1 MIALPQLTS
10 FLMSITAGNK
20 PKLSALTLAALG
32 VVFGDIGTSPLYTI
46 KEVFSAGTHPVPLTE
61 ANMFG
66 ILSLIV
72 WALIMV
78 VSVKY
83 VAFIMRADNR
93 GEGGI
98 MALLALASHN
108 AGDNVNKQRFIM
120 LLGILGACMFYA
132 DGMIT
137 PAISVLSAVE
147 GLEIAAPMLNSMI
160 LPITLVVLLILFW
173 AQSKGT
179 ALVGAFFGPI
189 MLLWFGT
196 LAFLGIQSI
205 LQNTTILH
213 ALNPIYAIHFFAVSP
228 WIAFVALGAVVLAVT
243 GAEALYADMGHFGRF
258 PIRLAWFGFV
268 LPALILNYFGQGALI
283 LKNPEAVQ
291 NPFFLLAPEWLLF
304 PLIILA
310 TLAAVIAS
318 QAVIT
323 GAFSVSRQALQL
335 GYLPRMH
342 VEHTSES
349 QEGQIYIPRV
359 NWGLMLA
366 VMVLVLGFKSSG
378 NLAAAYGIAVTG
390 DMVIT
395 TLLAGIVFHNMWGWS
410 KLKTG
415 ALVAMF
421 LTVDVAFFSANVLKI
436 PDGGWVP
443 LVIGIVIFTLMLTWK
458 TGRTILYLHMK
469 NEAMALEPFIEAI
482 GAHPP
487 ARVPGTA
494 LFMTPNLEGVPH
506 AMLHNLKHNKVL
518 HEKVVVL
525 TVKFLDY
532 PHTTDDERVEV
543 EVLPHEFYKVT
554 VRYGFKDEPD
564 LPRDLL
570 LCGNEGLVLD
580 AMDTS
585 FFIGKEILIASEKT
599 EMAYWR
605 KKIFIGLFRTAETI
619 TNQFKLPP
627 NRVVELGAQ
636 MTF

>member
-1 MIALPQLTS
+1 
-10 FLMSITAGNK
+10 MSSTTGSK
-20 PKLSALTLAALG
+20 TKLSALTLAALG
-32 VVFGDIGTSPLYTI
+32 VVFGDIGTSPLYTM
-46 KEVFSAGTHPVPLTE
+46 KEVFSAGPHPVPLSE
-61 ANMFG
+61 ASMFG

-78 VSVKY
+78 VSIKY
-83 VAFIMRADNR
+83 VAFVMRADNR

-98 MALLALASHN
+98 MALLALASRH
-108 AGDNVNKQRFIM
+108 AGADRKKQHTIM

-147 GLEIAAPMLNSMI
+147 GLEVAAPALHSLI
-160 LPITLVVLLILFW
+160 IPITLIVLFLLFW

-189 MLLWFGT
+189 MVLWFGT
-196 LAFLGIQSI
+196 LGVLGLMGVMENPSI
-205 LQNTTILH
+205 LY
-213 ALNPIYAIHFFAVSP
+213 ALNPIYAVKFFMLSP
-228 WIAFVALGAVVLAVT
+228 WVAFVALGAVVLAVT
-243 GAEALYADMGHFGRF
+243 GAEALYADMGHFGPF

-283 LKNPEAVQ
+283 LNNPETVKNP
-291 NPFFLLAPEWLLF
+291 FYFLAPEWLLF
-304 PLIILA
+304 PLIVLA

-349 QEGQIYIPRV
+349 QMGQVYMPRV
-359 NWGLMLA
+359 NWGLMIG
-366 VMVLVLGFKSSG
+366 VMALVIGFGSSG
-378 NLAAAYGIAVTG
+378 DLAAAYGIAVTG

-395 TLLAGIVFHNMWGWS
+395 TLLAGIVFHSFWKWS
-410 KLKTG
+410 KLRTG
-415 ALVAMF
+415 LLVSLF
-421 LTVDVAFFSANVLKI
+421 IVVDIAFFSANVLKI

-443 LVIGIVIFTLMLTWK
+443 LVIGIVIFTLMITWK
-458 TGRTILYLHMK
+458 TGRSLLYQHLK
-469 NEAMALEPFIEAI
+469 NDAMALDPFIEVI
-482 GAHPP
+482 GEHPP
-487 ARVPGTA
+487 QRVPGTA
-494 LFMTPNLEGVPH
+494 IFMTPNPEGVPH

-518 HEKVVVL
+518 HEKVVIL
-525 TVKFLDY
+525 TVRFLDI
-532 PHTTDDERVEV
+532 PHSPEEERVEV
-543 EVLPHEFYKVT
+543 ETLPHDFYRVS

-564 LPRDLL
+564 LPRDLV
-570 LCGNEGLVLD
+570 LCDQYGLSLD

-585 FFIGKEILIASEKT
+585 FFIGKESLLVSDNP
-599 EMAYWR
+599 EMAIWR

-619 TNQFKLPP
+619 TNQFKLPA
-627 NRVVELGAQ
+627 NRVVELGSQ
-636 MTF
+636 VSF

>member
-1 MIALPQLTS
+1 
-10 FLMSITAGNK
+10 MSTTTGSK
-20 PKLSALTLAALG
+20 TKLSALTLAALG

-46 KEVFSAGTHPVPLTE
+46 KEVFSVGAHPVPLTE
-61 ANMFG
+61 VNMFG

-108 AGDNVNKQRFIM
+108 AAGDPKKLHTIM

-147 GLEIAAPMLNSMI
+147 GLELAAPVLHPMI
-160 LPITLVVLLILFW
+160 LPVTLLVLFILFW

-189 MLLWFGT
+189 MLLWFSVLGV
-196 LAFLGIQSI
+196 LGVLGIM
-205 LQNTTILH
+205 QNPTILH
-213 ALNPIYAIHFFAVSP
+213 ALNPIYAFNFFSVSP
-228 WIAFVALGAVVLAVT
+228 WIAFVALGAVVLSVT

-283 LKNPEAVQ
+283 LQHPESVKNP
-291 NPFFLLAPEWLLF
+291 FYLLAPEWMLY
-304 PLIILA
+304 PLIVLA

-349 QEGQIYIPRV
+349 EEGQIYMPRV

-366 VMVLVLGFKSSG
+366 VMALVLSFKSSG
-378 NLAAAYGIAVTG
+378 NLAAAYGLAVTG

-395 TLLAGIVFHNMWGWS
+395 TLLAGIVFHHIWGWS
-410 KLKTG
+410 KLRTG
-415 ALVAMF
+415 LLVSLF
-421 LTVDVAFFSANVLKI
+421 LVVDVAFFSANVLKI

-443 LVIGIVIFTLMLTWK
+443 LIIGIVIFTLMLTWK
-458 TGRTILYLHMK
+458 TGRDMLYAMLK
-469 NEAMALEPFIEAI
+469 SDAMAITPFIEAV

-487 ARVPGTA
+487 LRVNGTA
-494 LFMTPNLEGVPH
+494 IFMTPNLDGVPH

-518 HEKVVVL
+518 HEKMVLL

-532 PHTTDDERVEV
+532 PHSANEERVTV
-543 EVLPHEFYKVT
+543 EALPHEFYRVT

-564 LPRDLL
+564 LPRDLS
-570 LCGNEGLVLD
+570 LCTEQGLALD

-585 FFIGKEILIASEKT
+585 FFVGKEILIASN
-599 EMAYWR
+599 APGLAFWR
-605 KKIFIGLFRTAETI
+605 KKIFIGLFRSAETI

-627 NRVVELGAQ
+627 NRVVELGSQ
-636 MTF
+636 LKI

>member
-1 MIALPQLTS
+1 
-10 FLMSITAGNK
+10 MSSPTGSK
-20 PKLSALTLAALG
+20 TKLSALTLAALG

-46 KEVFSAGTHPVPLTE
+46 KEVFSVGVHPVPLTE

-78 VSVKY
+78 VSIKY

-98 MALLALASHN
+98 MALLALASSN
-108 AGDNVNKQRFIM
+108 AADNLKKQRIIM

-147 GLEIAAPMLNSMI
+147 GLEVAAPILHPLI
-160 LPITLVVLLILFW
+160 LPITLVVLFVLFL

-179 ALVGAFFGPI
+179 ALVGAFFGPV
-189 MLLWFGT
+189 MLLWFST
-196 LAFLGIQSI
+196 LAILGIGGIMQYPAI
-205 LQNTTILH
+205 LN
-213 ALNPIYAIHFFAVSP
+213 ALNPVYGIQFFQVSP

-243 GAEALYADMGHFGRF
+243 GAEALYADMGHFGRV

-268 LPALILNYFGQGALI
+268 LPALILNYFGQGALV
-283 LKNPEAVQ
+283 LKNPETVK
-291 NPFFLLAPEWLLF
+291 NPFYLLAPEWMLF

-310 TLAAVIAS
+310 TMAAVIAS

-349 QEGQIYIPRV
+349 QEGQVYMPRV
-359 NWGLMLA
+359 NWGLMIA
-366 VMVLVLGFKSSG
+366 VMVLVVGFGSSG

-395 TLLAGIVFHNMWGWS
+395 TLLAGIVFHNIWGWS
-410 KLKTG
+410 KLRTG
-415 ALVAMF
+415 ILVALF

-443 LVIGIVIFTLMLTWK
+443 LAIGIIIFTLMITWK
-458 TGRTILYLHMK
+458 TGRSMLYLHLK
-469 NEAMALEPFIEAI
+469 NEAMALDPFIEAI
-482 GAHPP
+482 GSHPP
-487 ARVPGTA
+487 TRVPGTA
-494 LFMTPNLEGVPH
+494 
-506 AMLHNLKHNKVL
+506 
-518 HEKVVVL
+518 
-525 TVKFLDY
+525 
-532 PHTTDDERVEV
+532 
-543 EVLPHEFYKVT
+543 
-554 VRYGFKDEPD
+554 
-564 LPRDLL
+564 
-570 LCGNEGLVLD
+570 
-580 AMDTS
+580 
-585 FFIGKEILIASEKT
+585 
-599 EMAYWR
+599 
-605 KKIFIGLFRTAETI
+605 
-619 TNQFKLPP
+619 
-627 NRVVELGAQ
+627 
-636 MTF
+636 

>member
-1 MIALPQLTS
+1 
-10 FLMSITAGNK
+10 MSSPTGNK
-20 PKLSALTLAALG
+20 TKLSALTLAALG

-46 KEVFSAGTHPVPLTE
+46 KEVFSAGQHPVPLTE
-61 ANMFG
+61 ANMYG

-98 MALLALASHN
+98 MALLALASRSTE
-108 AGDNVNKQRFIM
+108 GDLKKQKLIM
-120 LLGILGACMFYA
+120 MLGILGACMFYA

-137 PAISVLSAVE
+137 PAISVLSAIE
-147 GLEIAAPMLNSMI
+147 GLELAAPVLHPMI
-160 LPITLVVLLILFW
+160 LPITLIVLFILFW

-189 MLLWFGT
+189 MLIWFGT
-196 LAFLGIQSI
+196 LGTLGVLGV
-205 LQNTTILH
+205 LQNPSILH
-213 ALNPIYAIHFFAVSP
+213 ALNPIYAMQFFYVSP
-228 WIAFVALGAVVLAVT
+228 WIAFVALGAVVLSVT
-243 GAEALYADMGHFGRF
+243 GAEALYADMGHFGRV

-268 LPALILNYFGQGALI
+268 FPALILNYFGQGALV
-283 LKNPEAVQ
+283 LLNPEAIK
-291 NPFFLLAPEWLLF
+291 NPFYLLAPEWMLY
-304 PLIILA
+304 PMIILA

-349 QEGQIYIPRV
+349 EEGQVYMPRV

-366 VMVLVLGFKSSG
+366 VMALVIGFGSSG

-395 TLLAGIVFHNMWGWS
+395 TLLASFVFHYIWHWS
-410 KLKTG
+410 RLRTG
-415 ALVAMF
+415 ILVALF
-421 LTVDVAFFSANVLKI
+421 LTIDVAFFSANVLKI

-443 LVIGIVIFTLMLTWK
+443 LAIGIVIFTLMLTWK
-458 TGRTILYLHMK
+458 TGRTLLYLHLK
-469 NEAMALEPFIEAI
+469 NEAMALEPFIDAI

-494 LFMTPNLEGVPH
+494 IFMTPNPDGVPH

-518 HEKVVVL
+518 HEKVIIL
-525 TVKFLDY
+525 TVKFIDF
-532 PHTTDDERVEV
+532 PHTSLDDRIGVEI
-543 EVLPHEFYKVT
+543 LPHNFYRVT
-554 VRYGFKDEPD
+554 VKYGFKDDPD

-570 LCGNEGLVLD
+570 LSEKQGLTFE
-580 AMDTS
+580 AMDSS
-585 FFIGKEILIASEKT
+585 FFIGKEILIANQKP

-605 KKIFIGLFRTAETI
+605 KKIFIALFRSAETI
-619 TNQFKLPP
+619 THQFKLPP

-636 MTF
+636 VSF

>member
-1 MIALPQLTS
+1 MDNNNTHKTALHT
-10 FLMSITAGNK
+10 MA
-20 PKLSALTLAALG
+20 LAALG
-32 VVFGDIGTSPLYTI
+32 VVFGDIGTSPLYTM
-46 KEVFSAGTHPVPLTE
+46 KEVFSVGHHPLALNAGNVY
-61 ANMFG
+61 G
-66 ILSLIV
+66 ILSLIT
-72 WALIMV
+72 WALILI

-98 MALLALASHN
+98 MALLALASRN
-108 AGDNVNKQRFIM
+108 AEGNRVKQRNII
-120 LLGILGACMFYA
+120 LVGILGACMFYA

-147 GLEIAAPMLNSMI
+147 GLEVAAPHLQEI
-160 LPITLVVLLILFW
+160 VVPITLVVLIGLFW

-179 ALVGAFFGPI
+179 EIVGAFFGPI
-189 MLLWFGT
+189 MLLWFGS
-196 LAFLGIQSI
+196 LGVLGAINI
-205 LQNTTILH
+205 AHDATILS
-213 ALNPIYAIHFFAVSP
+213 ALNPMYAVKFFTHQP

-268 LPALILNYFGQGALI
+268 LPALLLNYFGQGALVLHDASAI
-283 LKNPEAVQ
+283 KNP
-291 NPFFLLAPEWLLF
+291 FYLLAPVWVLF
-304 PLIILA
+304 PLIGLA
-310 TLAAVIAS
+310 TVATVIAS

-342 VEHTSES
+342 IQHTSES
-349 QEGQIYIPRV
+349 TQGQVYMPRI
-359 NWGLMLA
+359 NWILMVA
-366 VMVLVLGFKSSG
+366 VMALVLGFRSSS

-395 TLLAGIVFHNMWGWS
+395 TLLASVVFTEIWRWS

-415 ALVAMF
+415 LLITLF
-421 LTVDVAFFSANVLKI
+421 LTVDLAFFSANVLKI

-443 LVIGIVIFTLMLTWK
+443 LLIGICIFTLMLTWK
-458 TGRTILYLHMK
+458 TGRYMVYTRLRTD
-469 NEAMALEPFIEAI
+469 AMAIEPFIEAI

-487 ARVPGTA
+487 PRVPGTA
-494 LFMTPNLEGVPH
+494 LFMTPNPEGVPH

-518 HEKVVVL
+518 HEKVVIL
-525 TVKFLDY
+525 TVRFLDF
-532 PHTTDDERVEV
+532 PHTNLEERVSV
-543 EVLPHEFYKVT
+543 EALPYEFYRVT

-564 LPRDLL
+564 LPRDLI
-570 LCGNEGLVLD
+570 LCSKYGLEFD

-585 FFIGKEILIASEKT
+585 YFIGKEILIASHKSG
-599 EMAYWR
+599 MAYWR
-605 KKIFIGLFRTAETI
+605 KKIFIGLFRSAETI

-627 NRVVELGAQ
+627 NRVVELGSQ
-636 MTF
+636 LMI